1 MLWGGVRLFE
11 YLLALMRVFFVISMV
26 CFIPRLFITDKGGA
40 SSLYIPL
47 VPQQGSFTLGLENI
61 KKDFIVQICPTKNVI
76 RIGLITNNYATDQQG
91 ANNLNVLEKK
101 DLCIKKVFY
110 PKYIFSGQDA
120 CQNAL
125 HEDDIE
131 FYSVYNEGFNEQMLS
146 GLDLLLIDL
155 PDVGIGYGYAIALLF
170 DAIHKGMAEGLPIV
184 VLDRPN
190 ILGQKIEG
198 SLCYP
203 LHQYI
208 PIKLPIRHG
217 MTIGELAQF
226 YNMQVLNGMA
236 HMYIVPMQDYHRV
249 EIAQTYAQHPLNVA
263 HTNTVYGFSIC
274 GALHYV
280 APFDVGVNTF
290 HAYSCITLPASIDF
304 SEHRWYQLQVILRRL
319 GINSSFCSYFSD
331 SKKEYCHG
339 LRIHIANIDQVDI
352 FRALLVILEF
362 FKSSGI
368 MLAFSDYFDQAVGTP
383 LIRNYI
389 QGKISKKELTD
400 FINKDL
406 EIFYRSAFGS
416 FMYYPLPQVS
426 LI

>member
-1 MLWGGVRLFE
+1 MLWGGIRLFE
-11 YLLALMRVFFVISMV
+11 YSFAVMRVFFVISMV
-26 CFIPRLFITDKGGA
+26 CFLPRLFITEKSQVPSFYLPVA
-40 SSLYIPL
+40 S
-47 VPQQGSFTLGLENI
+47 QGTFSLGLENI
-61 KKDFIVQICPTKNVI
+61 KKEFIMQLCPAKDVI
-76 RIGLITNNYATDQQG
+76 RIGLITNNYATDQHG
-91 ANNLNVLEKK
+91 ANNIDLLEKK

-110 PKYIFSGQDA
+110 PKYIFSGQDIL
-120 CQNAL
+120 QDSQ
-125 HEDDIE
+125 HEDNIE
-131 FYSVYNEGFNEQMLS
+131 FYSVYNEGFNEQMLN

-198 SLCYP
+198 SLCCP
-203 LHQYI
+203 LHQHI

-236 HMYIVPMQDYHRV
+236 RMHIIPMQDYHR
-249 EIAQTYAQHPLNVA
+249 IQIPQAYAQHSASVGHSNII
-263 HTNTVYGFSIC
+263 YGYSIC

-280 APFDVGVNTF
+280 APFDVGVNTLYP
-290 HAYSCITLPASIDF
+290 YSCIALPVSVDF
-304 SEHRWYQLQVILRRL
+304 PEHRWYQLQVILRKL
-319 GINSSFCSYFSD
+319 SINSSFCSYFSE
-331 SKKEYCHG
+331 SKKERCHG

-352 FRALLVILEF
+352 FRTLLIILEF
-362 FKSSGI
+362 FKCSGVI
-368 MLAFSDYFDQAVGTP
+368 LAFSDYFDQAVGTP
-383 LIRNYI
+383 LIRDYM
-389 QGKISKKELTD
+389 QGKISKKDLTD

-406 EIFYRSAFGS
+406 EMFYRSAFGA

>member
-11 YLLALMRVFFVISMV
+11 HSFAVMRVFLVISMV
-26 CFIPRLFITDKGGA
+26 CFIPRLFITDKGEA
-40 SSLYIPL
+40 SSLYVPL
-47 VPQQGSFTLGLENI
+47 VSQGTFTLGLENI
-61 KKDFIVQICPTKNVI
+61 KKEFIMQLCPGKELV
-76 RIGLITNNYATDQQG
+76 RIGLITNNYATDQYG
-91 ANNLNVLEKK
+91 TNNVELLTKK
-101 DLCIKKVFY
+101 DFLITKVFH
-110 PKYIFSGQDA
+110 PKYVFSGQDTV
-120 CQNAL
+120 QSSKYTDN
-125 HEDDIE
+125 IE
-131 FYSVYNEGFNEQMLS
+131 FYPVYNEGFHEYMLD

-170 DAIHKGMAEGLPIV
+170 DAIHKGMADGLPIV

-203 LHQYI
+203 LHQHI

-236 HMYIVPMQDYHRV
+236 HMHIIPMHDYHRIQ
-249 EIAQTYAQHPLNVA
+249 IAQTYAQHPTNVA
-263 HTNTVYGFSIC
+263 HSNAIYGFSIC
-274 GALHYV
+274 GALSYV
-280 APFDVGVNTF
+280 APFDVGLSTLYP
-290 HAYSCITLPASIDF
+290 YSCIALPASIDF
-304 SEHRWYQLQVILRRL
+304 PEHRWYQLQVILRRL
-319 GINSSFCSYFSD
+319 GINSSFCGHFSD
-331 SKKEYCHG
+331 SKKEHCHG
-339 LRIHIANIDQVDI
+339 LRIQIMNIDQVDI
-352 FRALLVILEF
+352 FRTLLVILEF
-362 FKSSGI
+362 FKCSGVV
-368 MLAFSDYFDQAVGTP
+368 LAFSDYFDQAVGTS
-383 LIRNYI
+383 LIRHYI

-406 EIFYRSAFGS
+406 ESFYRSAFGS